1 MTKYA
6 WLKILEDLEDQ
17 HINFAQKLLAIQFLS
32 MEGFHNTLL
41 QTKIP
46 SRKINIGLQVIH
58 DRDHWILASTVRS
71 HPGVVEICQNTY
83 YSCINK

>member
-46 SRKINIGLQVIH
+46 SRKINIGLQVEITGFWLQQFDLTLELLKYVKTLIIH
-58 DRDHWILASTVRS
+58 VLIS
-71 HPGVVEICQNTY
+71 N
-83 YSCINK
+83 